1 MKYSISITHPQ
12 CSSTGEICNKWYR
25 VHRPWSAL
33 TEPAVCVPPKEKIM
47 NPQDQLTLSLLTVCL
62 MKQHEA
68 IGQMDAMLRELID
81 RVDSVGD
88 LLWRMDRRHSLTT
101 SPVDQAGTRK
111 RAANKRQLARKS
123 SSRKHGGKKA

>member
-1 MKYSISITHPQ
+1 
-12 CSSTGEICNKWYR
+12 
-25 VHRPWSAL
+25 
-33 TEPAVCVPPKEKIM
+33 M
-47 NPQDQLTLSLLTVCL
+47 NSQDLIIGLLATRL
-62 MKQHEA
+62 MQQNET
-68 IGQMDAMLRELID
+68 IQNMDTMLRELID